1 MTYGLATIHASQSYR
16 QRRDRHT
23 TDRRLVRIGPY
34 IVIMPK
40 AQLNQQLDRTVPIFF
55 AMVFIKKTETFI
67 LASGYGYVATC
78 RDIKNFLFIRLNLAF
93 IVTDFRTVDLT
104 KFSIYS
110 V

>member
-1 MTYGLATIHASQSYR
+1 MDI
-16 QRRDRHT
+16 
-23 TDRRLVRIGPY
+23 
-34 IVIMPK
+34 
-40 AQLNQQLDRTVPIFF
+40 
-55 AMVFIKKTETFI
+55 
-67 LASGYGYVATC
+67 VATC